1 MSLQADDVKL
11 TVKEFKSEYKV
22 HVARTIYCRYCNIT
36 PTQNKDLD
44 TDVVRAEP

>member
-1 MSLQADDVKL
+1 MQADDVKL

-22 HVARTIYCRYCNIT
+22 HVARIYCRYCNIT